1 MKPYEAYH
9 YSTEGCDMPK
19 YTVTGW
25 RVVSQWAICEIEAE
39 SAEAAKLAALEVDES
54 GYTPLDLAGF
64 EDCGDPE
71 EVDEIRVTNDDTGIE
86 ELNER
91 LGR

>member
-1 MKPYEAYH
+1 MA
-9 YSTEGCDMPK
+9 K
-19 YTVTGW
+19 YRVMGW
-25 RVVSQWAICEIEAE
+25 RVVSQWAVCEIEAE
-39 SAEAAKLAALEVDES
+39 SAEDAKIAALAVDES
-54 GYTPLDLAGF
+54 GYSPLDLAGF

-91 LGR
+91 ISE